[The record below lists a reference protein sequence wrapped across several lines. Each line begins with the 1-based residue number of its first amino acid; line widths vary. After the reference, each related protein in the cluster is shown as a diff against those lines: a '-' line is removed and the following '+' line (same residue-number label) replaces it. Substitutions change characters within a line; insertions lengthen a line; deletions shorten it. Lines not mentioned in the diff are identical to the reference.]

1 MPYERSRQIEQRFQR
16 TIKLISQNSHS
27 ARQLAEA
34 LGVSRPTVHRMITE
48 LKRRGYV
55 IRAVRD
61 EYGWSYEL
69 VSNPHSEKSG
79 IDMSISDKTR

>member
-1 MPYERSRQIEQRFQR
+1 MPYERTNQIEQRFQR
-16 TIKLISQNSHS
+16 AIKLITQNSHS

-34 LGVSRPTVHRMITE
+34 LGVSRPTVHRIIAE

-61 EYGWSYEL
+61 ECGWRYEIT
-69 VSNPHSEKSG
+69 VNPYLEKSRIG
-79 IDMSISDKTR
+79 MLIADEIK

>member
-1 MPYERSRQIEQRFQR
+1 MPYERSRQIEQRFQQ

-34 LGVSRPTVHRMITE
+34 LGVSRPTVHRMIAE

-69 VSNPHSEKSG
+69 VGNPHSEKSG

>member
-1 MPYERSRQIEQRFQR
+1 MSYERSCQIEQRFEQAVE
-16 TIKLISQNSHS
+16 LITENSHS

-34 LGVSRPTVHRMITE
+34 LGVSRPTVHRIIAE

-61 EYGWSYEL
+61 EYGWRYERL
-69 VSNPHSEKSG
+69 SSPRSEKVKSTG
-79 IDMSISDKTR
+79 